1 MNEFVCVRV
10 SRAETV
16 ENFQQTKRGLHD
28 LHGVRGLKSAFKQVI
43 CLFFGWS
50 TSGSLTECGNI
61 LRVPQTLRARPQL
74 LSAGYR

>member
-16 ENFQQTKRGLHD
+16 ENFQRTKRGLHD
-28 LHGVRGLKSAFKQVI
+28 VRGLQSVFQQVI
-43 CLFFGWS
+43 CLFFGCS